1 MLPHDVMKT
10 SIPELMAFVDGYR
23 NRIRNS
29 WEQTRIIAYTIH
41 RLPYVIFGKTD
52 EIDDIQE
59 WMPLWFDPT
68 PEERKLSAEKEKKV
82 KGMIAEKDIEH
93 YRKLGINI

>member
-1 MLPHDVMKT
+1 MSPNEVMRT
-10 SIPELMAFVDGYR
+10 AICEMISFINGYN
-23 NRIRNS
+23 NRKESQMN
-29 WEQTRIIAYTIH
+29 QTRLIAYEIA
-41 RLPYVIFGKTD
+41 RVPLSFFGKTD
-52 EIDDIQE
+52 EMPPMEE